1 MPANL
6 HYKEPNPDIP
16 GLTDG
21 RLQVVTQNMPLRE
34 GFVGVNSFGFGG
46 SNVHAIL
53 KSSDVTRENNHKAS
67 NAKRLFVYSSRTS
80 DGVEKILNMAQ
91 NNKENMDMHALLNE
105 SANMDVSSEM
115 YRGFTILNGSDDSKN
130 IQVYIIFHFYFHI
143 LCNYIILYSNVQFNM

>member
-1 MPANL
+1 MERGIMPANL
-6 HYKEPNPDIP
+6 HFKEPNPDIP

-53 KSSDVTRENNHKAS
+53 KSSDVKRENNHKAS
-67 NAKRLFVYSSRTS
+67 NVKRLFVYSSRTF

-105 SANMDVSSEM
+105 SANIDVSTEM
-115 YRGFTILNGSDDSKN
+115 YRGFTILNGSDDSKT
-130 IQVYIIFHFYFHI
+130 IQVYLYTYPFSFSHFI
-143 LCNYIILYSNVQFNM
+143 